1 MSAQDDQNRCMVRRA
16 LKITLVLAVATAA
29 LVATGS
35 APAHRAVA
43 PHRPAAVTRDI
54 HFQSPS
60 GNINCRLESAWVDCL
75 VKKDTWPRHSSKPAS
90 CDVDWVPSEISI
102 GGQVV
107 RVGACRGDVG
117 PLCAPHAGLRCSVL
131 NYGRSASIGLIRCV
145 SAKNGVTCRRRDGR
159 HVGFRIARE
168 GYTLFR

>member
-1 MSAQDDQNRCMVRRA
+1 MRARGGQDRYVMRRA
-16 LKITLVLAVATAA
+16 WKLALVLAALAAA
-29 LVATGS
+29 LVVVGS
-35 APAHRAVA
+35 TPARRGVA
-43 PHRPAAVTRDI
+43 RDI

-75 VKKDTWPRHSSKPAS
+75 VQKETWPRHPSKPAS
-90 CDVDWVPSEISI
+90 CDLDWFPSEISMS
-102 GGQVV
+102 GLVV
-107 RVGACRGDVG
+107 RVGHCRGDVG

-131 NYGRSASIGLIRCV
+131 EYGHFSSVGPIRCV

-159 HVGFRIARE
+159 QVGFRIARE